1 MISISVLFNICFTR
15 CLFTPQLPDMRNPV
29 SFSRLVAGG
38 LMLPFISSAVGRLC
52 VRDMHPLDRTLLGG
66 EFSFLAWVATS
77 KRPHTNLNHSYPLR
91 CIVIVGNLCPT
102 CLWSLTALVQ
112 AAFSP
117 GLAGV
122 IFLAAKGLAKH
133 YYRMCKGEAMA
144 RRRVLSFH
152 QT

>member
-1 MISISVLFNICFTR
+1 MSCFSV
-15 CLFTPQLPDMRNPV
+15 
-29 SFSRLVAGG
+29 VAYHAH
-38 LMLPFISSAVGRLC
+38 SA
-52 VRDMHPLDRTLLGG
+52 T
-66 EFSFLAWVATS
+66 
-77 KRPHTNLNHSYPLR
+77 
-91 CIVIVGNLCPT
+91 
-102 CLWSLTALVQ
+102 
-112 AAFSP
+112 FSP